1 MYHKLLLRYLN
12 NPMVVLTSQAAG
24 ILNISAARLR
34 VLLAEDRVKG
44 AYKSGKFWLI
54 PLYRGKPVVSRR
66 KKGPDPRWSNPRMP
80 AKTVVHVNKN
90 AIKANH
96 KAQNTQRKVIS
107 VKRSSGVAPAVPH
120 SRQILECKTP
130 VLDLTENISN
140 GVSSDHPAIKKQT
153 NVYGHE
159 VEIPGGCRVVYDP
172 KGLKCGAKV
181 WIEAY
186 CDVKIIYW
194 D

>member
-12 NPMVVLTSQAAG
+12 SPMVVLTSQAAQ
-24 ILNISAARLR
+24 ILNISTARLR

-44 AYKSGKFWLI
+44 AYKNGKFWLI

-66 KKGPDPRWSNPRMP
+66 KKGPAPRWRNPIMP

-90 AIKANH
+90 AITANQKAH
-96 KAQNTQRKVIS
+96 NTERKVIS
-107 VKRSSGVAPAVPH
+107 VKRSSGVAPAVPK
-120 SRQILECKTP
+120 SRQMRECIPP
-130 VLDLTENISN
+130 VLDLSAQVANHVNSVNPT
-140 GVSSDHPAIKKQT
+140 IKKQT

-172 KGLKCGAKV
+172 QGLACGAKV

-186 CDVKIIYW
+186 CDVKVIYW